1 MKHLTKSGLAITL
14 SFVLSSPLL
23 AADGAALY
31 LSKGCVACHGADAKT
46 PVVPQYPKVAGQN
59 KTYVLQ
65 QLQDIKSGKR
75 NNGMSA
81 VMAATMAA
89 VSDEEMDALA
99 TYISGL

>member
-1 MKHLTKSGLAITL
+1 MQHLIKIGLAISL
-14 SFVLSSPLL
+14 SGVLSSPLL
-23 AADGAALY
+23 AADGAELY
-31 LSKGCVACHGADAKT
+31 ISKGCVACHGGDAKT
-46 PVVPQYPKVAGQN
+46 PVVPQYPKIAGQN